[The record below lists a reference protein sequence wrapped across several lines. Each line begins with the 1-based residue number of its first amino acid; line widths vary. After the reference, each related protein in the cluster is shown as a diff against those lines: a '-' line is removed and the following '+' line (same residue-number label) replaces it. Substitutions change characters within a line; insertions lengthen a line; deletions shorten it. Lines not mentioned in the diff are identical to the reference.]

1 MMNCTIFP
9 QTNYKEIVSDL
20 KNSPELPFSNVLS
33 IKEISKK
40 MQEVSYRE
48 RIFTPEITLLAFLSQ
63 VMDDDHSQQAAVT
76 KVIATLVANG
86 KEPPS
91 SNTSAYKYQCKYFQA
106 KAIIKIV

>member
-40 MQEVSYRE
+40 MQE
-48 RIFTPEITLLAFLSQ
+48 
-63 VMDDDHSQQAAVT
+63 
-76 KVIATLVANG
+76 
-86 KEPPS
+86 
-91 SNTSAYKYQCKYFQA
+91 
-106 KAIIKIV
+106 

>member
-63 VMDDDHSQQAAVT
+63 VMDDDGSIT
-76 KVIATLVANG
+76 R
-86 KEPPS
+86 
-91 SNTSAYKYQCKYFQA
+91 FDF
-106 KAIIKIV
+106 